1 MAWRLRAGDERV
13 KPKRVERLKRLMGL
27 TPIYQRPK
35 TSVPA
40 RQHKIWPYLLRG
52 RTIIELK
59 EAWRADTTDICMARG
74 VLYLVALLDWAS
86 RKALAWCRLS
96 TMEADFCVGAVD
108 EAPTRYRPPEI
119 MNTDQSSQFAAR
131 AWISCLEMAAVRGS
145 MDGNWYL
152 HDDILVERL
161 WRLLEYKC
169 VYLNAWSGDSWTR
182 IGSGD
187 WVRFN
192 NRRLFGDRQVSA
204 GWGSWGW
211 VTVGWTL
218 VCAGR

>member
-131 AWISCLEMAAVRGS
+131 AWISRLEMAAVRGS

-152 HDDILVERL
+152 LDNILVERL
-161 WRLLEYKC
+161 WRSLEYKC
-169 VYLNAWSGDSWTR
+169 VYLHAWSGDSGTWT
-182 IGSGD
+182 GNS
-187 WVRFN
+187 
-192 NRRLFGDRQVSA
+192 
-204 GWGSWGW
+204 
-211 VTVGWTL
+211 
-218 VCAGR
+218 